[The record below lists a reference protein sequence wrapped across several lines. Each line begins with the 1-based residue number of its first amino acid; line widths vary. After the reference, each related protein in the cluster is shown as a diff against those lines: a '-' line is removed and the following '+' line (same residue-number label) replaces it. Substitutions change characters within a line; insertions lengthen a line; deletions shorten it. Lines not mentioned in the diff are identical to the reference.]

1 MTQLFTADHSLLL
14 IIDVQGKLAQIM
26 YERDKVYKNLTSFIK
41 AAKILNIPIIYTEQA
56 PEKIGP
62 TVSEIAQHLT
72 NLTPIKK
79 KSFSCCGSTEFL
91 HELTKFNR
99 QQIIV
104 AGIETHVC
112 VYQTVIDLMERK
124 FKVQLVADAVSSRTQ
139 ENKVIALERIKS
151 AGIPLTS
158 TEMIICELLK
168 TAEHK
173 NFKDIMGLIK

>member
-1 MTQLFTADHSLLL
+1 MFSADHSLLL
-14 IIDVQGKLAQIM
+14 VIDVQGKLAQIM
-26 YERDKVYKNLTSFIK
+26 HERDRVYRNLIALIK
-41 AAKILNIPIIYTEQA
+41 AAKILNVPIIHTEQA

-79 KSFSCCGSTEFL
+79 TSFSCCGSTEFL
-91 HELTKFNR
+91 HELTKFNK

-112 VYQTVIDLMERK
+112 VYQTVVDLMERK
-124 FKVQLVADAVSSRTQ
+124 YRVQLVADAVSSRTR
-139 ENKVIALERIKS
+139 ENKEIALERIKS
-151 AGIPLTS
+151 SGIPLSS

-173 NFKDIMGLIK
+173 NFKDIMSLIK